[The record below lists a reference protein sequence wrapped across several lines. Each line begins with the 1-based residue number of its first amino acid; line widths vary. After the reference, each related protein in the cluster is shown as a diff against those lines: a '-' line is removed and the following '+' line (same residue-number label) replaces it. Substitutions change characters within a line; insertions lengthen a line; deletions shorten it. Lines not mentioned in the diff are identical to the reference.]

1 MGGKAG
7 ECSLTAPFGGVQSR
21 VRHVE
26 GFVECAGKRVETD
39 PDARTVGI
47 NHIVPDDAPVL
58 GSQVILDSGVPL
70 VLVPCMS
77 VASYLSVTGP
87 ELEYHIKDKSKVG
100 TYLCETVTSQMSQ
113 EMAQNW
119 LDLFH
124 QTYCAGLDDY
134 GDEGAPKTDSMLSP
148 SRIIWD
154 ISTVGYVVNPN
165 WCPSTLVPTPRLT
178 QDLKWE
184 QDETRHEMRL
194 VRFIYRDAL
203 LGDMFSKLQKAPK

>member
-1 MGGKAG
+1 MLA
-7 ECSLTAPFGGVQSR
+7 
-21 VRHVE
+21 
-26 GFVECAGKRVETD
+26 
-39 PDARTVGI
+39 
-47 NHIVPDDAPVL
+47 
-58 GSQVILDSGVPL
+58 SQVILDSGVPL

>member
-1 MGGKAG
+1 M
-7 ECSLTAPFGGVQSR
+7 EHILNVVVFFQLFNQFFDCFTLFGCHFFQV
-21 VRHVE
+21 VWN
-26 GFVECAGKRVETD
+26 TD
-39 PDARTVGI
+39 KFATCNLESVFFEI
-47 NHIVPDDAPVL
+47 F
-58 GSQVILDSGVPL
+58 LDSGVPL

-87 ELEYHIKDKSKVG
+87 ELEYHIKGKSKVG

-113 EMAQNW
+113 KMAQNW

-134 GDEGAPKTDSMLSP
+134 GDEGAPTTDSMLSP

-165 WCPSTLVPTPRLT
+165 WCPSALVPTPRLT

>member
-1 MGGKAG
+1 M
-7 ECSLTAPFGGVQSR
+7 Q
-21 VRHVE
+21 
-26 GFVECAGKRVETD
+26 
-39 PDARTVGI
+39 
-47 NHIVPDDAPVL
+47 
-58 GSQVILDSGVPL
+58 
-70 VLVPCMS
+70 
-77 VASYLSVTGP
+77 
-87 ELEYHIKDKSKVG
+87 
-100 TYLCETVTSQMSQ
+100 
-113 EMAQNW
+113 
-119 LDLFH
+119 
-124 QTYCAGLDDY
+124 GLDDY